1 MTPEI
6 QKVSY
11 VNGNISAGLVQLA
24 LPNENGKLDIIQ

>member
-11 VNGNISAGLVQLA
+11 VNSNISAGLLQLA
-24 LPNENGKLDIIQ
+24 PPNENGKPDLIQ